1 MNLPLILASTSP
13 FRHELLSRL
22 QLPFQAVSPVCDET
36 PLVHEAPPNT
46 ALRLAE
52 AKARSLASDYSAA
65 LIIGSDQVAC
75 AQGRQF
81 GKPGNLENA
90 KRMLRELSGQTLDF
104 YTALVLLNTAE
115 NRIHRHTDLT
125 RVTLRTLSDATIA
138 AYLARE
144 PDAVHCAGAAKS
156 ESLGSSLIA
165 RIDSTDPNALIGLP
179 LFKLVDFLLA
189 EGINP

>member
-1 MNLPLILASTSP
+1 MNLPLILASTSR

-22 QLPFQAVSPVCDET
+22 QLPFQAISPVCDET
-36 PLVHEAPPNT
+36 PLTHEIPADT

-52 AKARSLASDYSAA
+52 AKARSLAGDYPAA

-75 AQGRQF
+75 TQGRQF

-90 KRMLRELSGQTLDF
+90 ARMLRELSGQTLDF

-115 NRIHRHTDLT
+115 NRIHRHTDIT
-125 RVTLRTLSDATIA
+125 RVTLRTLSEATIA

-156 ESLGSSLIA
+156 ESLGASLIA

-179 LFKLVDFLLA
+179 LFRLVDFLLA
-189 EGINP
+189 EGVNP